1 MWKGTVISK
10 GKAKNAKACLKNCTK
25 SSDGCVAIN
34 FKKKKCQLLSAT
46 KGNKPKN
53 KKGVIAG
60 KCA

>member
-10 GKAKNAKACLKNCTK
+10 GKAKNQKACLKNCTK

-34 FKKKKCQLLSAT
+34 FKKKKCFLLSET
-46 KGNKPKN
+46 KGKPKK
-53 KKGVIAG
+53 KKGWIAG